1 MTRLCLV
8 LAAAGQLSLAAASGS
23 MRMELAQRGD
33 TLARSMEVRAE
44 NHGEEELARLG
55 VPYDPALQ
63 SVVLLYAETRAPGGE
78 WVPLPEWARERV
90 DGSGGYPRSLQLAFT
105 GLQPG
110 DSLRWGLVQREWG
123 PRSAAGPWMVLPPP
137 AGMATVEV
145 YVERP
150 PSGVRWAGEGWTAE
164 EEGGGLL
171 LRSETAARDTL
182 WLTSL
187 QSWRGL
193 GRLML
198 AGVPEAPPESLPP
211 DLREAALQASSAG
224 ADPWSQLCLART
236 LLTES
241 FQIMHVPSP
250 PSSWRVRSLQRILD
264 SRRATPLEL
273 AALLSAMCSVLEME
287 AEVVPAT
294 GFRPVLPVPA
304 GWDRFLLR
312 VRSGRRS
319 WLVDPAAALAQ
330 SDHVPDGERLW
341 MLRISADTV
350 TAPPEEP
357 STASL
362 CLEEWTLDP
371 GDGTFT
377 LSLYCRGDYDAVLR
391 RRLAGLAG
399 REDEAALSLWLWQSG
414 TTCIV
419 DTVEYDESLFRLER
433 PVEVSVG
440 GRLGYSGTP
449 LLLPAVDWSL
459 DGARGEIHRTWR
471 LPGGLEAPD
480 SLLRS
485 SGDGW
490 ILLGSEGPLPPRTVV
505 VGR

>member
-1 MTRLCLV
+1 MTRLWLV
-8 LAAAGQLSLAAASGS
+8 LAAAGQLSLAAASGT
-23 MRMELAQRGD
+23 MRMELRQRGD
-33 TLARSMEVRAE
+33 TLIRSTEVRAE
-44 NHGEEELARLG
+44 YLGEEELARLG
-55 VPYDPALQ
+55 VPYDPGLQ
-63 SVVLLYAETRAPGGE
+63 SVVLLYAETRAPGAE

-137 AGMATVEV
+137 AGMKMVEV
-145 YVERP
+145 SVERQ
-150 PSGVRWAGEGWTAE
+150 PSGLRWAGEGWTGE
-164 EEGGGLL
+164 EDGGLL
-171 LRSETAARDTL
+171 LRSDTAAHDTL

-198 AGVPEAPPESLPP
+198 AGIPEVPRESLPP

-241 FQIMHVPSP
+241 FQIMRVPSP
-250 PSSWRVRSLQRILD
+250 PASWRVRSLQRILD

-273 AALLSAMCSVLEME
+273 AVLLSAMCSVLEME
-287 AEVVPAT
+287 AEIVPAT
-294 GFRPVLPVPA
+294 GFRPLLPVPA

-341 MLRISADTV
+341 MLRIAADTV

-357 STASL
+357 SGASL
-362 CLEEWTLDP
+362 CREEWNLDP
-371 GDGTFT
+371 EAGTFT
-377 LSLYCRGDYDAVLR
+377 LGLYCRGDYDAALR

-414 TTCIV
+414 STCIV

-433 PVEVSVG
+433 PVEVMVR

-459 DGARGEIHRTWR
+459 DGARGEIRRTWR
-471 LPGGLEAPD
+471 LPGSMEAPD
-480 SLLRS
+480 SLVRP
-485 SGDGW
+485 SGGEW
-490 ILLGSEGPLPPRTVV
+490 TLLGSENPLPPRTVV
-505 VGR
+505 MDR

>member
-8 LAAAGQLSLAAASGS
+8 LAAAGQLSLAAASGT
-23 MRMELAQRGD
+23 MRMELRQRGD
-33 TLARSMEVRAE
+33 TLTRSMEVMAE
-44 NHGEEELARLG
+44 YLGEEGLARLG
-55 VPYDPALQ
+55 VPYDPAFQRVL
-63 SVVLLYAETRAPGGE
+63 LLYAETRAPGGG
-78 WVPLPEWARERV
+78 WTPVPEGARERV

-110 DSLRWGLVQREWG
+110 DSLRWGLARREWG
-123 PRSAAGPWMVLPPP
+123 PRSSAGPWMVLPPP
-137 AGMATVEV
+137 AGMDVVEV
-145 YVERP
+145 RLEG
-150 PSGVRWAGEGWTAE
+150 PSSGLRWAGEGWTAE

-171 LRSETAARDTL
+171 LRSDTAARDTL

-187 QSWRGL
+187 QSWRAL

-198 AGVPEAPPESLPP
+198 AGVPQASPESLPP
-211 DLREAALQASSAG
+211 DLREAALQTSSAG

-241 FQIMHVPSP
+241 FQVMHVPSP
-250 PSSWRVRSLQRILD
+250 PAAWRVRSLQRILD
-264 SRRATPLEL
+264 SRRATSLEL
-273 AALLSAMCSVLEME
+273 AALLSAMCAVLGME
-287 AEVVPAT
+287 AEIVPAT

-304 GWDRFLLR
+304 GWDRFLLK

-319 WLVDPAAALAQ
+319 WLVDPAAILAQ

-341 MLRISADTV
+341 MLRIAADTV
-350 TAPPEEP
+350 TAPPETP
-357 STASL
+357 SLASL
-362 CLEEWTLDP
+362 CREEWTLDP

-377 LSLYCRGDYDAVLR
+377 LSLYCRGDYDAALR

-414 TTCIV
+414 STCIA

-433 PVEVSVG
+433 PVEVSVR

-485 SGDGW
+485 AGEGW
-490 ILLGSEGPLPPRTVV
+490 TLLGSEDPLPPRAVV
-505 VGR
+505 VGG